1 LGPIAAAAGSTL
13 PIKNTR
19 ASDSR
24 KPSPGVTAQR
34 TYYAPGRVNLIGEHT
49 DYSGGLVLPCAIDRG
64 ITLCGAPAEQIRLT
78 SDRGGKPVVLPAD
91 GQGEADDWGRYA
103 AAVAQELALAGRPP
117 VGLRGWLN
125 SDLPDGRGLS
135 SSAALE
141 VCLALALCDVAE
153 FTLPA
158 IDLAL
163 LCQRAE
169 WRAVG
174 VPCGVM
180 DQAAIVLGRRQRA
193 LFLDCASL
201 AFEHVELPAELSI
214 AIIDSG
220 ERRELASS
228 GYADRRREVE
238 RGLAGDMDNTTS
250 RRLRH
255 VESENRRVQETVAAL
270 RAGRHDLLGDLFW
283 QSHRSLRDDFE
294 VTTQRL
300 DLLVALSYE
309 DGAVAARMTGAG
321 FGGAMVALVASDD
334 ATRFVARVLRR
345 FADRSGDSK
354 QLRWD
359 VVQAGDGARRLS

>member
-1 LGPIAAAAGSTL
+1 VRG
-13 PIKNTR
+13 
-19 ASDSR
+19 
-24 KPSPGVTAQR
+24 QR
-34 TYYAPGRVNLIGEHT
+34 RYYAPGRVNLIGEHT
-49 DYSGGLVLPCAIDRG
+49 DYAGGLVLPCAIDRG
-64 ITLCGAPAEQIRLT
+64 ITLCATPAAQISLT
-78 SDRGGKPVVLPAD
+78 SDRGGTPVVLTAD
-91 GQGEADDWGRYA
+91 GHGEADGWGRYA

-117 VGLRGWLN
+117 VGLRGWLS
-125 SDLPDGRGLS
+125 SDLPDGIGLS

-153 FTLPA
+153 LTLPA

-180 DQAAIVLGRRQRA
+180 DQAAIVLGRPRRA

-201 AFEHVELPAELSI
+201 AYEHVELPGELSI

-238 RGLAGDMDNTTS
+238 RGLAGNLDDTTS

-255 VESENRRVQETVAAL
+255 VESESHRVLETVAAL
-270 RAGRHDLLGDLFW
+270 RAGRQDRLGDLFL
-283 QSHRSLRDDFE
+283 QSHRSLRDDFD

-309 DGAVAARMTGAG
+309 SGAVAARMTGGG
-321 FGGAMVALVASDD
+321 FGGAIVALVPNGD
-334 ATRFVARVLRR
+334 ARRFVARVLRQ
-345 FADRSGDSK
+345 FADRSGDSNL
-354 QLRWD
+354 LRWD
-359 VVQAGDGARRLS
+359 VVQAGDGACRLS

>member
-1 LGPIAAAAGSTL
+1 MLPTRRTPPREAGTSAADVIG
-13 PIKNTR
+13 
-19 ASDSR
+19 
-24 KPSPGVTAQR
+24 QR

-49 DYSGGLVLPCAIDRG
+49 DYAGGLVLPCAIDRG
-64 ITLCGAPAEQIRLT
+64 ITLCGSPAEQISLT
-78 SDRGGKPVVLPAD
+78 SDRGGKPVVLTA
-91 GQGEADDWGRYA
+91 GGHGAAGDWGRYA
-103 AAVAQELALAGRPP
+103 AAVAQELTLAGRPP
-117 VGLRGWLN
+117 VGLKGRLS
-125 SDLPDGRGLS
+125 SDLPDGVGLS

-141 VCLALALCDVAE
+141 VCLALALCDAAD

-180 DQAAIVLGRRQRA
+180 DQAAIVLGRRQHA

-201 AFEHVELPAELSI
+201 AYEHVGLPADLSMV
-214 AIIDSG
+214 IIDSG

-228 GYADRRREVE
+228 AYADRRREVE
-238 RGLAGDMDNTTS
+238 RGLAGDIDDITS

-255 VESENRRVQETVAAL
+255 VESENRRVLETVAAL
-270 RAGRHDLLGDLFW
+270 RAGRHDLLGNLFQ

-294 VTTQRL
+294 VTTRRL
-300 DLLVALSYE
+300 DLLVSLSCE

-321 FGGAMVALVASDD
+321 FGGAIVALVPNDQAR
-334 ATRFVARVLRR
+334 RFAGSVLRR
-345 FADRSGDSK
+345 FAERSGDLK
-354 QLRWD
+354 PLRWD
-359 VVQAGDGARRLS
+359 VLHAGDGAGRLS

>member
-1 LGPIAAAAGSTL
+1 MTG
-13 PIKNTR
+13 
-19 ASDSR
+19 
-24 KPSPGVTAQR
+24 QR

-49 DYSGGLVLPCAIDRG
+49 DYSGGFVLPCAIDRG
-64 ITLCGAPAEQIRLT
+64 ITLCGSSAERISLR
-78 SDRGGKPVVLPAD
+78 SDRGGERVVLTAD
-91 GQGEADDWGRYA
+91 GQGETDNWGRYA

-117 VGLRGWLN
+117 VGLEGWLR
-125 SDLPDGRGLS
+125 SDLPDGIGLS

-153 FTLPA
+153 FALPT

-180 DQAAIVLGRRQRA
+180 DQAAIVLGRRQHA

-201 AFEHVELPAELSI
+201 SYEHVELPAELAI
-214 AIIDSG
+214 AIVGSG

-238 RGLAGDMDNTTS
+238 CGLAGDMDDTTS

-255 VESENRRVQETVAAL
+255 VESENRRVLDTVAAL
-270 RAGRHDLLGDLFW
+270 RAGRNDLLGDLFL

-300 DLLVALSYE
+300 DLLVSLSYE

-321 FGGAMVALVASDD
+321 FGGAIVALVPNDD
-334 ATRFVARVLRR
+334 ARRFVGSVLHR

-354 QLRWD
+354 PLRWD
-359 VVQAGDGARRLS
+359 VVQAGDGACRLS